1 MLNKTCNTAM
11 EWEFCQNSE
20 YVLSFHF
27 QISIQIKIYLPR
39 VSVASKSSSKAAG
52 RKKSADGGNAGSSSG
67 KLSRA
72 AGKEQQTNLRK
83 NKAFMQL
90 KREMDQKSRQQKK
103 VDIPH
108 VAGNHF
114 YSEKLS

>member
-1 MLNKTCNTAM
+1 M

-27 QISIQIKIYLPR
+27 QISILQIKIYFPR
-39 VSVASKSSSKAAG
+39 VSVASKSSSKGAG

-103 VDIPH
+103 VFH
-108 VAGNHF
+108 M
-114 YSEKLS
+114 

>member
-1 MLNKTCNTAM
+1 M
-11 EWEFCQNSE
+11 EWEFCQSSE
-20 YVLSFHF
+20 YVLTFSNIHH
-27 QISIQIKIYLPR
+27 IKIYLPR
-39 VSVASKSSSKAAG
+39 VSVASKSSGKAAG
-52 RKKSADGGNAGSSSG
+52 RKKSTDGGNAGSSSG

-103 VDIPH
+103 VFH
-108 VAGNHF
+108 M
-114 YSEKLS
+114 